1 MSRNPWV
8 SCVCPVSWFGPG
20 STVIITLQHFSDST
34 GQNPTESIESYSITT
49 NMNTARDR

>member
-34 GQNPTESIESYSITT
+34 EQNPTVLVILYNNKYEHCT
-49 NMNTARDR
+49 R